1 MVKDKKKKKVVDQSI
16 NESGAMFLT
25 LLIES
30 LNSVGIN
37 KSKRRQIYS
46 VWIDHLEDLGFSDWD
61 QVEYDDQVF
70 EEMIDEGGY

>member
-1 MVKDKKKKKVVDQSI
+1 MVKEKKKVVDQSI
-16 NESGAMFLT
+16 NESGLLFLS

-30 LNSVGIN
+30 LNSVGIA

-46 VWIDHLEDLGFSDWD
+46 VWIDQLEELGFTDWD

-70 EEMIDEGGY
+70 EELIDEGGY